1 MRATPFDL
9 FASPLG
15 RSAPGVTRE
24 QAISVSDLTT
34 EMRALI
40 ETGLGAIW
48 VRGEITDFKR
58 HRNGHWYFCLRDAGA
73 QIRCVVWS
81 SDQRLVPAL
90 PDDGMQV
97 VLFGQMTVYAARGD
111 LQLRVRRIEAEGD
124 GLWRKAMEQTLSKL
138 RGEGLLEEGRK
149 RSIPRF
155 PNRVAIVTS
164 ADGAALRD
172 IVAVMRKRN
181 AGVQLVVCQAK
192 VQGDGAALEI
202 AAALR
207 RVARWALADVVI
219 VGRGGGGKED
229 LWAFNDERVARAVV
243 ACPVPV
249 ISAVGHEADITVC
262 DAVADLRA
270 PTPSAAAAAACSAR
284 GEIEKAFTLARR
296 DLAEA
301 LTSRVQNARTELE
314 RFARRINQTAE
325 GIVTSRKSLLGAAAG
340 RLNALSPLATL
351 SRGYAVARDP
361 KGKALTSTRHFS
373 EGLRFELLL
382 HDGKV
387 GADTTEVSPGTK
399 SGTSVSGLTGT
410 ERNAPR

>member
-1 MRATPFDL
+1 MRATPLDL

-15 RSAPGVTRE
+15 RSAPGITRDN
-24 QAISVSDLTT
+24 AISVSELAT
-34 EMRALI
+34 ETRALV
-40 ETGLGAIW
+40 ESGLRPVW

-73 QIRCVVWS
+73 QVRCVVWS
-81 SDQRLVPAL
+81 SDQRIIPAP

-97 VLFGQMTVYAARGD
+97 VVFGQMTVYPARTD
-111 LQLRVRRIEAEGD
+111 LQLRVRRIEAVGD
-124 GLWRKAMEQTLSKL
+124 GLWRKAMELTLAKL
-138 RGEGLLEEGRK
+138 REEGLLDEARK
-149 RSIPRF
+149 RPIPRF
-155 PNRVAIVTS
+155 PQRVAIVTS

-202 AAALR
+202 AAALA
-207 RVARWALADVVI
+207 RVARWARADLVI

-249 ISAVGHEADITVC
+249 ISAVGHEADLTVC

-284 GEIEKAFTLARR
+284 DEIEKAFSIARR
-296 DLAEA
+296 DLSDA
-301 LTSRVQNARTELE
+301 LTSRVWNARTDLE
-314 RFARRINQTAE
+314 RMARSINQTAE
-325 GIVTSRKSLLGAAAG
+325 AIVAARKNLLAAAAG

-351 SRGYAVARDP
+351 TRGYAVARDP
-361 KGKALTSTRHFS
+361 EGKALTSTQQFRA
-373 EGLRFELLL
+373 GLKFELLF
-382 HDGKV
+382 HDGRV
-387 GADTTEVSPGTK
+387 GADATDVHPDT
-399 SGTSVSGLTGT
+399 
-410 ERNAPR
+410 